1 MFADPRVYP
10 PKPCEFCGVEMA
22 CAAKPYEMSNWSR
35 KRFCSRRCRDKLR
48 HGEERRNA
56 TAKAVQKAKAAIP
69 KDPPAVREKVKKPL
83 AGPAR
88 ESALDYIP
96 EGASKPLRAMLID
109 TFRLHPDLGVILMNP
124 GSTWGNLEM
133 AHLRTKGT

>member
-10 PKPCEFCGVEMA
+10 PKPCEFCGVQMA
-22 CAAKPYEMSNWSR
+22 CVAKPYEMSNWSR
-35 KRFCSRRCRDKLR
+35 KRYCSRRCRDKAR
-48 HGEERRNA
+48 HEAERRNA
-56 TAKAVQKAKAAIP
+56 TAKAVQKAKASLP
-69 KDPPAVREKVKKPL
+69 EDPLAPHEKAKKTV

-88 ESALDYIP
+88 ESALDYTP

-124 GSTWGNLEM
+124 GSTWGKIEM
-133 AHLRTKGT
+133 AHLRTKAT